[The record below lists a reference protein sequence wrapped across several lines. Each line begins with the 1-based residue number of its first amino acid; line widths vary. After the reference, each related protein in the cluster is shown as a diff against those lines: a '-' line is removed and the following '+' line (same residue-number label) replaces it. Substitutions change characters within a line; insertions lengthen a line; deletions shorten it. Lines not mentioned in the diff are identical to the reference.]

1 MSYFPRHLAE
11 AVSQTASAAST
22 HVSTTSVKQ
31 FEARNT
37 FVKITQPRPFR
48 LVAQSDDRH
57 PQKSLKNPVT
67 TLQAG
72 KPSLLHKLF
81 NGKFNGT
88 GFWL

>member
-1 MSYFPRHLAE
+1 MSYFPKYLAE
-11 AVSQTASAAST
+11 AVSQTASAAPT
-22 HVSTTSVKQ
+22 HVSTTSLKQ

-37 FVKITQPRPFR
+37 FVKNTQARPFG

-57 PQKSLKNPVT
+57 LQKSLKNPAT
-67 TLQAG
+67 ILQAG

-81 NGKFNGT
+81 NGKFSGT